1 MRHSKQNQVKHQ
13 DTRPTWSRGH
23 VVQRQAEHIVSYE
36 PRLTQRLQH
45 ERLGES
51 VRRILISLTEATNQK
66 RVVQGW
72 PEHRRR
78 VILTNH
84 ALLEVTN
91 ILFSTSTNFH
101 PNLLMCSSDKSMK
114 LSQ

>member
-51 VRRILISLTEATNQK
+51 VRRILISLTEATDQK
-66 RVVQGW
+66 RIAQEW

-78 VILTNH
+78 VFLTNT
-84 ALLEVTN
+84 TN
-91 ILFSTSTNFH
+91 YTVGAIIFETVYLWES
-101 PNLLMCSSDKSMK
+101 LVKY
-114 LSQ
+114 Q

>member
-1 MRHSKQNQVKHQ
+1 MRHSKQNRVKHQ

-51 VRRILISLTEATNQK
+51 VRRILVSLTVATNQK
-66 RVVQGW
+66 RVMQGW
-72 PEHRRR
+72 QSPRTQKR
-78 VILTNH
+78 VFLTENT
-84 ALLEVTN
+84 TN
-91 ILFSTSTNFH
+91 YAVGVIIFGHFETVY
-101 PNLLMCSSDKSMK
+101 
-114 LSQ
+114 